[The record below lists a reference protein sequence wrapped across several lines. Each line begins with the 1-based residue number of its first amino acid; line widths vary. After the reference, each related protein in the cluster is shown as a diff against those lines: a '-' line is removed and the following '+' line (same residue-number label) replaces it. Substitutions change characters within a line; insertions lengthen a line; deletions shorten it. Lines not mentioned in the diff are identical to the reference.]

1 MAIYACPAG
10 VDMTQEALKLAL
22 EALENG
28 DVPTPENAGK
38 NLDAITAIKEALA
51 QTQEPVA
58 WAHYDTFNN
67 LNSLTTARFK
77 ATLATK
83 NTGACCI
90 ALYIIPPQRTWV
102 GLTDKEIDSYFEN
115 HGWSPSK
122 DYYPVIKAI
131 EVKLKELNT

>member
-1 MAIYACPAG
+1 
-10 VDMTQEALKLAL
+10 MTQDEIMQLAKDAGL
-22 EALENG
+22 RI
-28 DVPTPENAGK
+28 DVRGK
-38 NLDAITAIKEALA
+38 YFFVGFVELSDLLDAAIAKEREALA
-51 QTQEPVA
+51 QEQEPVA

-90 ALYIIPPQRTWV
+90 ALYITPPQRTWV
-102 GLTDKEIDSYFEN
+102 GLTDKEIDSYFED

-122 DYYPVIKAI
+122 DYYPVIKDI
-131 EVKLKELNT
+131 EAKLKEKNT

>member
-1 MAIYACPAG
+1 
-10 VDMTQEALKLAL
+10 MTQDIKDVLKLAL
-22 EALENG
+22 EFIENSECGTADLE
-28 DVPTPENAGK
+28 AR
-38 NLDAITAIKEALA
+38 IKEALA

-90 ALYIIPPQRTWV
+90 ALYITPPQRTWV
-102 GLTDKEIDSYFEN
+102 ELTNDELTDLFYNQNLGQQSA
-115 HGWSPSK
+115 
-122 DYYPVIKAI
+122 VLQAI
-131 EVKLKELNT
+131 ALLKQMNGYTEERNT

>member
-1 MAIYACPAG
+1 
-10 VDMTQEALKLAL
+10 MTQEALRMAL

-28 DVPTPENAGK
+28 DVPTPENVGK

-51 QTQEPVA
+51 QEQEPVA

-90 ALYIIPPQRTWV
+90 ALYITPPQRTWV
-102 GLTDKEIDSYFEN
+102 GLTDKEIDSYFED
-115 HGWSPSK
+115 HGWSPSE

-131 EVKLKELNT
+131 EAKLKEKNT

>member
-1 MAIYACPAG
+1 
-10 VDMTQEALKLAL
+10 MTQEALKVVMDAL
-22 EALENG
+22 DDLLYWDNGKPEYDEARKALQ
-28 DVPTPENAGK
+28 VGK
-38 NLDAITAIKEALA
+38 QALA

-90 ALYIIPPQRTWV
+90 ALYITPPQRTWV
-102 GLTDKEIDSYFEN
+102 GLTDEERIEIDYLALSRVQAVQMTE
-115 HGWSPSK
+115 
-122 DYYPVIKAI
+122 A
-131 EVKLKELNT
+131 KLKELNT